1 MGRFTRVENVKKH
14 INNYDKGMP
23 ELLGTYLD
31 SELLKASE
39 GKVAFKGKRPVTL
52 DGKNVIDFSEVY
64 GGIILGDK
72 GVGKSGLM
80 NSILTQL
87 ILLNSENAIKV
98 IILDSKGDPMA
109 KEYEKLKQVKR
120 FGNSEDDYCDLYNY
134 IWDMVAKRQ
143 LSVNPKRLSDI
154 FIVVDNL
161 DSMLR
166 ELKEEHEYEYT
177 RVLRMLQTLLNRG
190 EELGVHLLM
199 AGCATNDLYPFLA
212 DACELQVLFMTED
225 KLGSQLLYFPE
236 ELGIPDGKMLYALTT
251 MEKIALEKPLVIA
264 DNPTKEL
271 ETIMKLCKGE

>member
-1 MGRFTRVENVKKH
+1 M
-14 INNYDKGMP
+14 
-23 ELLGTYLD
+23 GTYLAG
-31 SELLKASE
+31 ELLKASE

-52 DGKNVIDFSEVY
+52 DGNNVIDFSEVY

-72 GVGKSGLM
+72 GVGKTGLL

-120 FGNSEDDYCDLYNY
+120 FGNSEDDYCELYNY
-134 IWDMVAKRQ
+134 IWAMVGKRQ
-143 LSVNPKRLSDI
+143 VSVNPKGLSDI

-177 RVLRMLQTLLNRG
+177 MVLRMLQTLLNRG
-190 EELGVHLLM
+190 EELGIHLIM
-199 AGCATNDLYPFLA
+199 AGKATNDLYPFLA
-212 DACELQVLFMTED
+212 DSCELQVLFMNED
-225 KLGSQLLYFPE
+225 KLGSHLLYFPV
-236 ELGIPDGKMLYALTT
+236 ELGIPKGKMLYALTT
-251 MEKIALEKPLVIA
+251 QEKIALEKPLMVGLS
-264 DNPTKEL
+264 NE
-271 ETIMKLCKGE
+271 ETFATVEKLCNF

>member
-1 MGRFTRVENVKKH
+1 MVRFNRVENVKKY
-14 INNYDKGMP
+14 INNYAKGTP
-23 ELLGTYLD
+23 ELLGTYLEV
-31 SELLKASE
+31 ELLKAAE
-39 GKVAFKGKRPVTL
+39 GKVAFKGKRTVTI

-72 GVGKSGLM
+72 GVGKTGLL
-80 NSILTQL
+80 NSIVTQL

-120 FGNSEDDYCDLYNY
+120 FGNSEDDYCELYNY
-134 IWDMVAKRQ
+134 IWAMVGKRQ
-143 LSVNPKRLSDI
+143 VSVNPKRLSDI

-177 RVLRMLQTLLNRG
+177 RVLRMLQTLLNRW
-190 EELGVHLLM
+190 EELGIHLIM

-212 DACELQVLFMTED
+212 DSCELQVLFMNEN
-225 KLGSQLLYFPE
+225 KLGSQLLYFPV
-236 ELGIPDGKMLYALTT
+236 ELGIPKGKMLFALTT
-251 MEKIALEKPLVIA
+251 QEKIALEKPLMVGSS
-264 DNPTKEL
+264 NE
-271 ETIMKLCKGE
+271 ETFATVEKLCNF

>member
-1 MGRFTRVENVKKH
+1 MGRFNRVENVKKY
-14 INNYDKGMP
+14 INSYAKGTP
-23 ELLGTYLD
+23 ELLGTYLEG
-31 SELLKASE
+31 ELLKASD
-39 GKVAFKGKRPVTL
+39 GKVAFTGKRPVTL

-87 ILLNSENAIKV
+87 LLLNSENAIKV

-143 LSVNPKRLSDI
+143 VSVNPNRLSDI
-154 FIVVDNL
+154 FIIVDDL

-166 ELKEEHEYEYT
+166 ELKEENEYEYT

-190 EELGVHLLM
+190 EELGIHLIM
-199 AGCATNDLYPFLA
+199 AGKATNDLYPFLA
-212 DACELQVLFMTED
+212 DACELQVLFMNED

-236 ELGIPDGKMLYALTT
+236 ELGIPKGKMLYALTN
-251 MEKIALEKPLVIA
+251 MEKIALEKPLMVGLSSE
-264 DNPTKEL
+264 DTFVTVE
-271 ETIMKLCKGE
+271 KLCKF